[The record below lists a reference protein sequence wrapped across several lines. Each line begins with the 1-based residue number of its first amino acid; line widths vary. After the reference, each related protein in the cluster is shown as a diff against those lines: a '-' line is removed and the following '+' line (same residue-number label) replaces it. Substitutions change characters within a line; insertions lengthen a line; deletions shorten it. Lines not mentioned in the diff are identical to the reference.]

1 MQKKLIGY
9 VVAGVITIGS
19 VSIAVPALGFS
30 FPTKIAKNSL

>member
-19 VSIAVPALGFS
+19 VSIAVPALAS
-30 FPTKIAKNSL
+30 VTETEIN